1 MENNKKKIAIYIGR
15 FAPLH
20 NGHIEVINYCNNN
33 YDETIVLIGSKNKRR
48 TIKNPFPVD
57 LISNWILNSSKNT
70 IVRSINDYLYS
81 DNKWIAQVEDL
92 IYSIYNKNECEFTI
106 VGHEKD
112 ASSFYLKI
120 FPTWR
125 IDLVPE
131 FANGINATDIRET
144 IFSGSP
150 LVFRT
155 Y

>member
-106 VGHEKD
+106 VGHEKIGR
-112 ASSFYLKI
+112 AH
-120 FPTWR
+120 
-125 IDLVPE
+125 V
-131 FANGINATDIRET
+131 
-144 IFSGSP
+144 
-150 LVFRT
+150 
-155 Y
+155 

>member
-1 MENNKKKIAIYIGR
+1 MS
-15 FAPLH
+15 
-20 NGHIEVINYCNNN
+20 
-33 YDETIVLIGSKNKRR
+33 D
-48 TIKNPFPVD
+48 
-57 LISNWILNSSKNT
+57 KNT
-70 IVRSINDYLYS
+70 TVFTINDYLYS

-112 ASSFYLKI
+112 SSSFYLKI

-144 IFSGSP
+144 IFSGKILGMDLANFLSKNTNSVVS
-150 LVFRT
+150 LDIFKFMET
-155 Y
+155 KDFEDLLEEKK